1 MASKNSVR
9 VARLFVL
16 GTLAAHGPAH
26 GHEIRRLAERIDI
39 ENWSDAQ
46 VGSIYN
52 ALHRLES
59 ESLIEAVRTE
69 QQGRRP
75 TRTIYTITTSGREE
89 LASLQDKLLYDVT
102 MPSDPFDIAL
112 WVSASQPGQDLAAAI
127 DQRSRSLR
135 ELSDRLAGE
144 RLRLTKA
151 GYLPAVGELLFR
163 HGELRVEAELRWHE
177 ELREQLPQLTSS
189 PPVATSQPRRPPA
202 GSRGKPE

>member
-1 MASKNSVR
+1 MASKNSGR

-16 GTLAAHGPAH
+16 GTLAAQGPVH

-52 ALHRLES
+52 ALRRLES
-59 ESLIEAVRTE
+59 EGLIEAVRTE

-89 LASLQDKLLYDVT
+89 LASLQDKLLYDIAL
-102 MPSDPFDIAL
+102 PSDPFDIAL
-112 WVSASQPGQDLAAAI
+112 WVCASQPGQDLAAAI
-127 DQRSRSLR
+127 DRRCKSLR
-135 ELSDRLAGE
+135 ELSDRLADE
-144 RLRLTKA
+144 RVRLTKA

-177 ELREQLPQLTSS
+177 ELREKLPQLTSS
-189 PPVATSQPRRPPA
+189 PPVTRAL
-202 GSRGKPE
+202 